1 MYFFIKKYNDVKKPY
16 KWNNSMQLLYI
27 IYQNFILYLLLVYIP
42 KHVTCFLK
50 LAQQE
55 EELRLEEEKFY
66 EAKREA
72 ARIAKLQKA
81 KEKRAKTSAPS
92 GSKSWLGENE
102 KDWDV

>member
-1 MYFFIKKYNDVKKPY
+1 M
-16 KWNNSMQLLYI
+16 
-27 IYQNFILYLLLVYIP
+27 VYIP

-102 KDWDV
+102 KDWDVWGSYISQFNDDLFVFRTILTSV

>member
-1 MYFFIKKYNDVKKPY
+1 
-16 KWNNSMQLLYI
+16 MQLLYM
-27 IYQNFILYLLLVYIP
+27 YQNLYLLLVYIP

-81 KEKRAKTSAPS
+81 KEKKAKTSAPS

>member
-1 MYFFIKKYNDVKKPY
+1 M
-16 KWNNSMQLLYI
+16 
-27 IYQNFILYLLLVYIP
+27 VYIP

-81 KEKRAKTSAPS
+81 KEKKAKTSAPS

-102 KDWDV
+102 KDWDVWGSLHFILTFLNSMMTSLYLEPF